1 MKRSHGFY
9 SKHSRKLKAEK
20 RSGLTKKLIVFPVGS
35 TVWIKANPREKGGI
49 PLRFNGRTAK
59 IIARQGKGYVIEFG
73 DLNATK
79 RLTLA
84 AGHLRETTTPPAHTQ
99 KS

>member
-20 RSGLTKKLIVFPVGS
+20 RSGLPKKLIQIQVAS
-35 TVWIKANPREKGGI
+35 TVWIKANPRESGGI
-49 PLRFNGRTAK
+49 MPLRFNGRTAK
-59 IIARQGKGYVIEFG
+59 IIAKQGKGYVVEFK

-84 AGHLRETTTPPAHTQ
+84 SGHLRPVTVAPIVQ
-99 KS
+99 NS